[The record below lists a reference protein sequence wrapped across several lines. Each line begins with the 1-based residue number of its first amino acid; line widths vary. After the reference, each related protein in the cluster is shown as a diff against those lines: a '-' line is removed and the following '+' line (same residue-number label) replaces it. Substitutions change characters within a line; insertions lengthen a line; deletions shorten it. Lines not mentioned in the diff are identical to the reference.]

1 MTNAQI
7 IFNESMELMKAGI
20 IGTTGRTF
28 VFEDADGNK
37 KEIQEPE
44 PLHTFARWKELGYI
58 VKKGEHAKASFYIWK
73 AGKEKKAS
81 EENAA
86 DGENN
91 PEKMKMFMKKAFFF
105 TFDQVEKMQ
114 TPEQTLNKR
123 KSFSKREVKTA

>member
-7 IFNESMELMKAGI
+7 IFNESMKLMESGI

-58 VKKGEHAKASFYIWK
+58 VKKGEHAKAAFYIWK
-73 AGKEKKAS
+73 AGKGKKAS
-81 EENAA
+81 EEDANA
-86 DGENN
+86 DGEKTQ
-91 PEKMKMFMKKAFFF
+91 EQMKMFMKKAFFF
-105 TFDQVEKMQ
+105 TFDQVEKIK
-114 TPEQTLNKR
+114 TPEKVLEDR
-123 KSFSKREVKTA
+123 KKYTA

>member
-44 PLHTFARWKELGYI
+44 PLHTFAKWKELGYS
-58 VKKGEHAKASFYIWK
+58 VKKGEHAKASL
-73 AGKEKKAS
+73 
-81 EENAA
+81 
-86 DGENN
+86 
-91 PEKMKMFMKKAFFF
+91 MKMFMKKAFFF
-105 TFDQVEKMQ
+105 TFDQVEKI
-114 TPEQTLNKR
+114 
-123 KSFSKREVKTA
+123 KTKEALTA

>member
-7 IFNESMELMKAGI
+7 IFNESMELMEAGI

-28 VFEDADGNK
+28 IFEDADGNK

-73 AGKEKKAS
+73 AGKGKAK
-81 EENAA
+81 EEDENA
-86 DGENN
+86 DGENS

-105 TFDQVEKMQ
+105 TFDQVEKIK
-114 TPEQTLNKR
+114 E
-123 KSFSKREVKTA
+123 REVKTA

>member
-58 VKKGEHAKASFYIWK
+58 VKKGQHAKATIYIWK
-73 AGKEKKAS
+73 TGKGKK
-81 EENAA
+81 EEDPNAN
-86 DGENN
+86 GESS

-105 TFDQVEKMQ
+105 TFDQVEKIK
-114 TPEQTLNKR
+114 E
-123 KSFSKREVKTA
+123 REVKTA

>member
-58 VKKGEHAKASFYIWK
+58 VKKGEHAKAAFYIWK
-73 AGKEKKAS
+73 AGKGKAK
-81 EENAA
+81 EEDANA
-86 DGENN
+86 DGEKT
-91 PEKMKMFMKKAFFF
+91 PEQMKMFMKKAFFF
-105 TFDQVEKMQ
+105 TFEQVEKIK
-114 TPEQTLNKR
+114 E
-123 KSFSKREVKTA
+123 REAKTA

>member
-20 IGTTGRTF
+20 IGTTGRVF
-28 VFEDADGNK
+28 VFEDENGNK

-44 PLHTFARWKELGYI
+44 PLHTFAKWKELGYS

-73 AGKEKKAS
+73 AGKGKAK
-81 EENAA
+81 EEDANA
-86 DGENN
+86 DGENS

-105 TFDQVEKMQ
+105 TFDQVEKIK
-114 TPEQTLNKR
+114 TPEKVLEDR
-123 KSFSKREVKTA
+123 KQYTA